1 MLYRSYMG
9 LSVYMYMCVC
19 VLKTTQ
25 KFVGMERT
33 TSFFFLLT
41 VVLFVYVLKKVFK
54 AKVNM

>member
-1 MLYRSYMG
+1 MYIYM
-9 LSVYMYMCVC
+9 SVCEYKL
-19 VLKTTQ
+19 LKTTQ

-41 VVLFVYVLKKVFK
+41 EFLYVLKKVFK